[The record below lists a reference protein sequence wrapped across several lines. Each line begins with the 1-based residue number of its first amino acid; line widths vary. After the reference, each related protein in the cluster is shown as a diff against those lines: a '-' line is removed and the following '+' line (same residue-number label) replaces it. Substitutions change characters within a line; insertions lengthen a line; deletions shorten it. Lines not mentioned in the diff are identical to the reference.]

1 MEGHCIHSLHFDLA
15 EKRPPGLGQ
24 RLKGK
29 DAICQVWELWR
40 KRQEGGIPSQEHPGG
55 AGENTVCRALG
66 ERLGFL
72 KMSGKMQEVAAASQR
87 EHSRFTEMSAEV
99 WRDDSAGKSAC

>member
-1 MEGHCIHSLHFDLA
+1 MEGNCIHSLHFDLA

-29 DAICQVWELWR
+29 DAIWR

-87 EHSRFTEMSAEV
+87 EHSRFTETSAEV